1 MSRNQTVQLDSG
13 ILAVLQ
19 QVGGSWRMLIA
30 AARNG
35 RVSVLEADEY
45 PAERAGEMEA
55 RLTATRAGR
64 VICVLPAASAICR
77 TATLPDAEPGQL
89 AQALQLQAEAH
100 LPGDAA
106 PYRTAM
112 TVLPAAPG
120 ETSRTGV
127 ILTWPQ
133 AAMVSAPP
141 VNGRPLTYAPAA
153 TALVTLLG
161 GLRPADPLMWLDR
174 ADGSLALAITHAQG
188 AVFRAT
194 REAAASA
201 DDFTQRVMR
210 VLAETALNSGHTGA
224 FVDSLVQTKQA
235 AIASVEPD
243 DAALLMPPEI
253 IDAARR
259 RLDGTRTDAAWW
271 RRYGVVAGVALAATS
286 ELAPLT
292 AMLDAPAIE
301 KPSILVRAA
310 DALSRP
316 RTALT
321 AVIICLL
328 ILALTPLAAS
338 GLRLGILRMRYPD
351 IREQERAIEQKKTQ
365 LAMYTALEQQ
375 AWCAS
380 KLLSDIVCNTPQ
392 GIELEKIDLKR
403 DNNSFTFSVRGQA
416 RPHGDL
422 TSAQEVI
429 ALMKEQLDRSGIFRK
444 TRFTL
449 DDPNAYGHYQFDLT
463 AEVQRPHRRQHYE
476 PGGELD
482 FANWTLAD
490 RQGGRGPSIVSPPPA
505 EEQEPERVVAAGP
518 EGDEDLAGASPG
530 GGSGRRPLFP
540 SREGVLSTVTDRDPD
555 SLPERLETPPPLT
568 EAQINAMTIEEVK
581 AHLPKVANARNH
593 TRRSDDE
600 ELKERLQNE
609 FQMLMTRL
617 QELQEG
623 D

>member
-45 PAERAGEMEA
+45 PAERVGEMEA

-64 VICVLPAASAICR
+64 VICVLPAASATCR
-77 TATLPDAEPGQL
+77 TATLPDAEREQL
-89 AQALQLQAEAH
+89 EQALQLQAEAH

-141 VNGRPLTYAPAA
+141 VNGRPLTYAPTV
-153 TALVTLLG
+153 TALVALLG
-161 GLRPADPLMWLDR
+161 GLRPADPLMFLDR
-174 ADGSLALAITHAQG
+174 ADGSLALAITHANG

-194 REAAASA
+194 RETAASA
-201 DDFTQRVMR
+201 DDWTQRVVR

-224 FVDSLVQTKQA
+224 FVDSLMQTKQA
-235 AIASVEPD
+235 AIASVEPQ
-243 DAALLMPPEI
+243 DAALLSPPEL

-259 RLDGTRTDAAWW
+259 RLDGTRSDAAWW

-292 AMLDAPAIE
+292 AMLDAPAVE

-321 AVIICLL
+321 TVIVCLL

-338 GLRLGILRMRYPD
+338 GLRLGILTLRYPD
-351 IREQERAIEQKKTQ
+351 IAQQERAIEQKKTQ

-380 KLLSDIVCNTPQ
+380 KLLSDIVCNTPE

-422 TSAQEVI
+422 SAPEVV

-444 TRFTL
+444 TRPTL
-449 DDPNAYGHYQFDLT
+449 GDPNAYGHYQFDMT

-490 RQGGRGPSIVSPPPA
+490 RQGGRGPSITSPPPPT
-505 EEQEPERVVAAGP
+505 EEQQPERVVAAGP
-518 EGDEDLAGASPG
+518 EGDEDLPDAATGGSSRIRPPRSLPSNVLDHGDRGEDSVPGRFDIPPAGCYYQKHDSMNRASAPGAAARG
-530 GGSGRRPLFP
+530 GGVSSTLNNADCSRWQLHAVPDSGKAGPRTQM
-540 SREGVLSTVTDRDPD
+540 EGVQP
-555 SLPERLETPPPLT
+555 
-568 EAQINAMTIEEVK
+568 
-581 AHLPKVANARNH
+581 
-593 TRRSDDE
+593 
-600 ELKERLQNE
+600 
-609 FQMLMTRL
+609 
-617 QELQEG
+617 
-623 D
+623 